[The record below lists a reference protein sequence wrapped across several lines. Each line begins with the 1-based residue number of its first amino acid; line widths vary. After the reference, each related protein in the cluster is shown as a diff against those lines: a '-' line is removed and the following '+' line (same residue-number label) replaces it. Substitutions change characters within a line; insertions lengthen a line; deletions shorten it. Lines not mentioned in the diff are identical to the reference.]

1 LPELGLTYA
10 LIILLR
16 RRVMAKIAV
25 IGAGSLA
32 WSATLVRDL
41 CLTPSLGGSTIT
53 FMDIDEERLKLI
65 HAFAKR
71 YASETGAKLIFEKT
85 LNRGAA
91 IRDSDVIINTAMA
104 GGHSYYEKM
113 RSVSEKHGYYRGIN
127 SVEWNM
133 VSDYHTIW
141 GYYQFKLALDIAR
154 DIEDLSSNAW
164 LLQLANP
171 VFELTTLISRETRA
185 KVIGLCHGHL
195 GYMEIASILGLDVR
209 DIDFEAIGFNHVIWL
224 TRFKHRGEDAYP
236 LIDDWIK
243 NNAEEYWRIWR
254 EEQVNPF
261 NIQMSPAAVDM
272 YKVYG
277 LFPIGDTVRGGTW
290 KYHWN
295 LETKRKWYG
304 SIAGPDS
311 ETGWEVYLNM
321 LKHNFDTIASAI
333 GGEAPLT
340 TVLPPQLSLE
350 SVVPIINSL
359 VNDEEGVYQVNV
371 LNNGVIEGLPDG
383 VAVEIPAKIDGKG
396 VHRMRVEKLPKRV
409 INYVLR
415 LRMMRMEWALE
426 AFLEGGRD
434 TLFEWLITDPRTKST
449 EQVNQVI
456 DDLLSM
462 PENLEMAKHFK

>member
-1 LPELGLTYA
+1 M
-10 LIILLR
+10 
-16 RRVMAKIAV
+16 VKITV

-41 CLTPSLGGSTIT
+41 CLTPSLGESTIA
-53 FMDIDEERLKLI
+53 FMDINEERLGLI

-71 YASETGAKLIFEKT
+71 YASEVKADLVFQKT
-85 LNRGAA
+85 TDRREAV
-91 IRDSDVIINTAMA
+91 RDSDVVINTAMV
-104 GGHSYYEKM
+104 GGHSYYEDM
-113 RSVSEKHGYYRGIN
+113 RRVSEKHGYYRGIN

-141 GYYQFKLALDIAR
+141 GYYQFKLSLSVAR
-154 DIEDLSSNAW
+154 DIEELSPDAW

-171 VFELTTLISRETRA
+171 VFELTTLISRETKT

-195 GYMEIASILGLDVR
+195 GYIEIASILGLDPKDV
-209 DIDFEAIGFNHVIWL
+209 DFEAIGFNHVIWL
-224 TRFKHRGEDAYP
+224 TRFKHKGEDAYP

-243 NNAEEYWRIWR
+243 NKAEEYWKVWR
-254 EEQVNPF
+254 ENQVNPF

-272 YKVYG
+272 YRIYG
-277 LFPIGDTVRGGTW
+277 LFPVGDTVRGGTW
-290 KYHWN
+290 KYHWD

-304 SIAGPDS
+304 SLASPDS
-311 ETGWEVYLNM
+311 ETGWEVYLRM
-321 LKHNFDTIASAI
+321 LQYNYDTVASAI
-333 GGEAPLT
+333 KNPDVPLT
-340 TVLPPQLSLE
+340 TVLPPQLSQE
-350 SVVPIINSL
+350 SVVPIIDSL
-359 VNDEEGVYQVNV
+359 MNNKEGVYQVNV
-371 LNNGVIEGLPDG
+371 LNKGVIDGLPDN
-383 VAVEIPAKIDGKG
+383 VAVEIPAKVDGKG
-396 VHRMRVEKLPKRV
+396 VHRMRVERLPKR
-409 INYVLR
+409 ILNYVLR

-434 TLFEWLITDPRTKST
+434 TLFEWLITDPRTKSI